1 MKYPRRKKS
10 SKIGEAVFRGK
21 QSQYNFE
28 VFPLT
33 AEINDT
39 PAIFVISRRITDKF
53 RKGHHATVCLGETA
67 SVVAELK
74 RHKRAK
80 CVKQSAANVICI
92 LKENNESKRS
102 SVVDDLK
109 AARLFSCVRNADQP
123 NIKAKLNVS
132 TTRSRP
138 KNIVSAPTEVKAA
151 TATRSSA
158 KKAQPVKPAA
168 KPTETKK
175 SKAVKTKKVQPVKT
189 EKPQPAKSKKSRLVK
204 TVATKTTKAKAAKP
218 APAAKAKQIAK
229 AKPAKSKKPSRVAT
243 AVASKRPTTKRAS
256 AAKPKAASPKR
267 KTAAAKRPA
276 TTAAKPTR
284 TSKTRT
290 RVQSGVDSKRGQH
303 RLSKPKKPV
312 NRRTK
317 SRTVSKPR
325 SRQKA
330 AA

>member
-67 SVVAELK
+67 SVVAELR

-175 SKAVKTKKVQPVKT
+175 SKAFKTKKVQPVKT
-189 EKPQPAKSKKSRLVK
+189 EKPQPPKSKKFRLVK
-204 TVATKTTKAKAAKP
+204 TVAAKP